1 MDSRVQIIVKHKIQ
15 EIIFQAQIGNFAF
28 PEVPNQAGYN
38 HPSTVPG
45 SQIATGRTQGYMD
58 MLHSGNW

>member
-1 MDSRVQIIVKHKIQ
+1 MKHKIQ

-28 PEVPNQAGYN
+28 QEVPNQAGYN
-38 HPSTVPG
+38 HPSTVAG